1 MTLQEKVLRP
11 RGRFELAHRAVR
23 RVGDR
28 HPHKISQGTQEGQRC
43 GGGHVPEESG
53 HPPTHRWG

>member
-28 HPHKISQGTQEGQRC
+28 YPHKISQGTQEG
-43 GGGHVPEESG
+43 
-53 HPPTHRWG
+53 